1 MENKLAY
8 TIKKQKGRWRVVG
21 DEVGDRGPTMQ
32 GLWAVEISVS
42 FILSAMGSHR
52 RF

>member
-1 MENKLAY
+1 MAH
-8 TIKKQKGRWRVVG
+8 TIEKQKGKWRVVG
-21 DEVGDRGPTMQ
+21 DEVGDIGGPIMQ

-42 FILSAMGSHR
+42 FILSAVGCHR

>member
-1 MENKLAY
+1 MAC
-8 TIKKQKGRWRVVG
+8 TVKKQKGKWRVVG
-21 DEVGDRGPTMQ
+21 DEVGDIGSPIMQ

-42 FILSAMGSHR
+42 FILSAMGGHR